1 MATET
6 SSSADEGTSNGIAPV
21 GRLIR
26 KMIDDRGSSQSR
38 VVSDI
43 ARLHRDVPMSA
54 ATLSRIITGTK
65 AAAPQQLFAICAV
78 LDHSDLY
85 PQLLRLSDPSE
96 EKPTATPAETREAPS
111 YTFLQK
117 AVIGAFVALI
127 LTVVTVALSRNE
139 ASDTQADAGK
149 EPSSDSVGTA
159 SCSDYTVTPED
170 LWLRD
175 EYSATQV
182 QLPHGTK
189 VTVESTKNPH
199 GLKLWQVTTEDHQ
212 TGWVDYGY
220 LAPDC

>member
-1 MATET
+1 
-6 SSSADEGTSNGIAPV
+6 
-21 GRLIR
+21 
-26 KMIDDRGSSQSR
+26 

-43 ARLHRDVPMSA
+43 ARLHKDVPMSA

-65 AAAPQQLFAICAV
+65 AADPQQLFAICAV

-96 EKPTATPAETREAPS
+96 EKPSTTPAETREAPS

-117 AVIGAFVALI
+117 AMIGAFVALI
-127 LTVVTVALSRNE
+127 LTVATVALSRNE
-139 ASDTQADAGK
+139 ASDTPTATQADADK
-149 EPSSDSVGTA
+149 ESSSDSAGTA
-159 SCSDYTVTPED
+159 SCVDYTVTPED

-182 QLPHGTK
+182 QLPHGMK

-212 TGWVDYGY
+212 TGWVDYSY
-220 LAPDC
+220 LAPAC